1 MSVEEITVAP
11 WPKPK
16 GYANGMRGVGVPI
29 HIAGQI
35 GWNAQGQFD
44 ALTLIAQFAVAR
56 TPECEHGMAS

>member
-11 WPKPK
+11 WPKPT